1 MEKSPM
7 AKSIRIVVIDPHP
20 IFRKGVI
27 ATLQRSED
35 LTIVG
40 EGVTVTDV
48 RRILR
53 DKSPDMLVLEIA
65 IPEGVEAA
73 EEVVK
78 NGVKCVVLTAL
89 DDVLSISTAMAA
101 GVSGY
106 ILKGVSGLD
115 LIKSLKAVH
124 AGQRY
129 ATPELAFRLLEIG
142 GQKALEAKGDAKRN
156 CAFSRRE
163 QQLLE
168 HITKGLTNDEIA
180 ETLGLSRGTIKYY
193 LSQLFKK
200 MRVKNR
206 LQAIIAAR
214 NQGS

>member
-1 MEKSPM
+1 M
-7 AKSIRIVVIDPHP
+7 AKSIRVVVIDPHP
-20 IFRKGVI
+20 IFRKGVV

-35 LTIVG
+35 LALVG
-40 EGVTVTDV
+40 EGATIADL

-53 DKSPDMLVLEIA
+53 CKAPDLLVLEIA
-65 IPEGVEAA
+65 ISQGLEAA
-73 EEVVK
+73 EEVIK
-78 NGVKCVVLTAL
+78 SGAKCVILTAL
-89 DDVLSISTAMAA
+89 DDVLSVSTALGV

-106 ILKGVSGLD
+106 ILKGINGLD
-115 LIKSLKAVH
+115 LIKALKAVY

-129 ATPELAFRLLEIG
+129 ATPELAFRLLEVG
-142 GQKALEAKGDAKRN
+142 NDKPAKTQG
-156 CAFSRRE
+156 AFSRRE

-168 HITKGLTNDEIA
+168 HITKGLTNEEIA
-180 ETLGLSRGTIKYY
+180 AKLGLSQGTIKYY

-214 NQGS
+214 NQAS

>member
-1 MEKSPM
+1 MV
-7 AKSIRIVVIDPHP
+7 KSIRIVVIDPHP

-35 LTIVG
+35 LMIVG
-40 EGVTVTDV
+40 EGSTITDA

-53 DKSPDMLVLEIA
+53 DKSPDMLILETA
-65 IPEGVEAA
+65 IPEGVETAQ
-73 EEVVK
+73 EVVK
-78 NGVKCVVLTAL
+78 NGVTCVALTAL
-89 DDVLSISTAMAA
+89 DDVLSISTALAA

-115 LIKSLKAVH
+115 LIKALKAVH

-142 GQKALEAKGDAKRN
+142 GAKAFEANGEAKTNG
-156 CAFSRRE
+156 AFSRRE

-180 ETLGLSRGTIKYY
+180 EKLGLSRGTIKYY

>member
-1 MEKSPM
+1 M
-7 AKSIRIVVIDPHP
+7 AKSIRIVVVDPHP

-35 LTIVG
+35 LMTVG
-40 EGVTVTDV
+40 EGATITDV

-53 DKSPDMLVLEIA
+53 DKAPDMLMLEIA
-65 IPEGVEAA
+65 IPEGLEAA
-73 EEVVK
+73 EEAIK
-78 NGVKCVVLTAL
+78 NGVRCVVLTAL
-89 DDVLSISTAMAA
+89 DDVLSISTALAA

-115 LIKSLKAVH
+115 LIKALKAVH

-129 ATPELAFRLLEIG
+129 ATPELAFRLLELG
-142 GQKALEAKGDAKRN
+142 GANALEAKGDSKRN
-156 CAFSRRE
+156 GAFSRRE

-180 ETLGLSRGTIKYY
+180 EKLGLSRGTIKYY

>member
-1 MEKSPM
+1 M

-20 IFRKGVI
+20 IFRKGVV
-27 ATLQRSED
+27 ATLQRSDD
-35 LTIVG
+35 LMVVG
-40 EGVTVTDV
+40 EGANLADA
-48 RRILR
+48 RRIVR
-53 DKSPDMLVLEIA
+53 DKAPDMLVLEIA
-65 IPEGVEAA
+65 ISGGVAA
-73 EEVVK
+73 ADEVVK
-78 NGVKCVVLTAL
+78 AGAKCVVLTAL
-89 DDVLSISTAMAA
+89 DDVLTVSTALDA

-115 LIKSLKAVH
+115 LIKALKAIH

-129 ATPELAFRLLEIG
+129 ATPELAFRLLEVG
-142 GQKALEAKGDAKRN
+142 SEKLVAPRRDTKRQG
-156 CAFSRRE
+156 AFSRRE

-168 HITKGLTNDEIA
+168 HITKGLTNEEIA
-180 ETLGLSRGTIKYY
+180 AKLGLSQGTIKYY

-214 NQGS
+214 NQAS